1 MRFVREPGDCDCG
14 TDANIALQPIGSRMN
29 AQLASLRSRANLAR
43 WFGYIVLA
51 LFAVISLGPIWIAV
65 KTALSDSKT
74 LFSSANSF
82 LPQDPTLFNLQRV
95 LGFID
100 PADPRMAQ
108 MSYGKI
114 EFFRALVNSVIFTIL
129 VVAPQIACSALA
141 AYAFARLRFAGGRF
155 VFFLFICATM
165 IPAVVLFIP
174 SFILIKDLG
183 WLNTFQGMAAPY
195 ALMTPFAVFFLR
207 QMFLSTPR
215 ELEESARI
223 DGGNYFSIFFRV
235 VLPLHR
241 SALATLTILSV
252 LNAWN
257 EFFWPFLVGRAE
269 NVRVM
274 AVAINAFR
282 SQQAGGVPDWS
293 GLMACTVLGII
304 PVAILLV
311 LFGRKVVE
319 AFQYTGYR

>member
-1 MRFVREPGDCDCG
+1 MNTSHSNTRRSAGRW
-14 TDANIALQPIGSRMN
+14 IGY
-29 AQLASLRSRANLAR
+29 A
-43 WFGYIVLA
+43 VLA
-51 LFAVISLGPIWIAV
+51 LFAIISLGPIWIAA
-65 KTALSDSKT
+65 KTALSESGT
-74 LFSSANSF
+74 LFSGASSL
-82 LPQDPTLFNLQRV
+82 LPQNPTLFNFQRV
-95 LGFID
+95 IGLAN
-100 PADPRMAQ
+100 PSDPRLEQ
-108 MSYGKI
+108 TSFGKI
-114 EFFRALVNSVIFTIL
+114 DFYRALANSVIFTALAVI
-129 VVAPQIACSALA
+129 PQIGCSAMA
-141 AYAFARLRFAGGRF
+141 AYAFARLRFPGRRLI
-155 VFFLFICATM
+155 FFLFLCATM
-165 IPAVVLFIP
+165 IPSVVLFIP
-174 SFILIKDLG
+174 NFILIKDLG

-223 DGGNYFSIFFRV
+223 DGANYFSIFFRV

-252 LNAWN
+252 LTSWN
-257 EFFWPFLVGRAE
+257 EFFWPFLVGRE
-269 NVRVM
+269 EKVRVM

-304 PVAILLV
+304 PIAILLL

>member
-1 MRFVREPGDCDCG
+1 MGNP
-14 TDANIALQPIGSRMN
+14 SS
-29 AQLASLRSRANLAR
+29 SLEIRSRR
-43 WFGYIVLA
+43 WLGYTVLVVFA
-51 LFAVISLGPIWIAV
+51 LISLGPMWIAA
-65 KTALSDSKT
+65 KTALSDSRT
-74 LFSSANSF
+74 LFTGASSL
-82 LPQDPTLFNLQRV
+82 LPQDPTLFNFERV
-95 LGFID
+95 IGLVN
-100 PADPRMAQ
+100 PADPRLQ
-108 MSYGKI
+108 QTSFGKI
-114 EFFRALVNSVIFTIL
+114 DFYRALTNSVIFTL
-129 VVAPQIACSALA
+129 LAVVPQIACSAMA
-141 AYAFARLRFAGGRF
+141 AYAFARLRFPGRRLI
-155 VFFLFICATM
+155 FFLFLSATM

-174 SFILIKDLG
+174 NFILIKDLG

-223 DGGNYFSIFFRV
+223 DGANYFSIFFRV
-235 VLPLHR
+235 VLPIHR

-269 NVRVM
+269 NVPVM

-311 LFGRKVVE
+311 IFGRKVVE

>member
-1 MRFVREPGDCDCG
+1 MGNPSSGLE
-14 TDANIALQPIGSRMN
+14 I
-29 AQLASLRSRANLAR
+29 RSRR
-43 WFGYIVLA
+43 WLGYTVLVV
-51 LFAVISLGPIWIAV
+51 FAVISLGPMWIAA
-65 KTALSDSKT
+65 KTALSDSRT
-74 LFSSANSF
+74 LFTGASSL
-82 LPQDPTLFNLQRV
+82 LPQDPTLFNFERV
-95 LGFID
+95 IGLVN
-100 PADPRMAQ
+100 PADPRLQ
-108 MSYGKI
+108 QTSFGKI
-114 EFFRALVNSVIFTIL
+114 DFYRALTNSVIFTL
-129 VVAPQIACSALA
+129 LAVVPQIACSAMA
-141 AYAFARLRFAGGRF
+141 AYAFARLRFPGRRLI
-155 VFFLFICATM
+155 FFLFLSATM

-174 SFILIKDLG
+174 NFILIKDLG

-223 DGGNYFSIFFRV
+223 DGANYFSIFFRV
-235 VLPLHR
+235 VLPIHR

-311 LFGRKVVE
+311 LFGRKVV
-319 AFQYTGYR
+319 ASFHYTGYR

>member
-1 MRFVREPGDCDCG
+1 MITMV
-14 TDANIALQPIGSRMN
+14 GSSRTRMIM
-29 AQLASLRSRANLAR
+29 AR
-43 WFGYIVLA
+43 WFGYLVLA
-51 LFAVISLGPIWIAV
+51 LFAAISLGPIWIAV

-95 LGFID
+95 LGFVD

-114 EFFRALVNSVIFTIL
+114 DFFRALVNSMIFTVL
-129 VVAPQIACSALA
+129 AVAPQIACSALA
-141 AYAFARLRFAGGRF
+141 AYAFARLRFAGGRL
-155 VFFLFICATM
+155 VFSLFLSATM

-174 SFILIKDLG
+174 NFILIKDLG

-215 ELEESARI
+215 ELEECALI
-223 DGGNYFSIFFRV
+223 DGASYLSIFFRI
-235 VLPLHR
+235 VLPIHR
-241 SALATLTILSV
+241 SALATLTIITSLS
-252 LNAWN
+252 AWN
-257 EFFWPFLVGRAE
+257 EFFWPFLVGRSE
-269 NVRVM
+269 SVRVM
-274 AVAINAFR
+274 SVAINAFR
-282 SQQAGGVPDWS
+282 QQQAGGTPDWS
-293 GLMACTVLGII
+293 GLMACTVLGIVPI
-304 PVAILLV
+304 AVLLV

-319 AFQYTGYR
+319 SFQYSGPK

>member
-1 MRFVREPGDCDCG
+1 
-14 TDANIALQPIGSRMN
+14 MN
-29 AQLASLRSRANLAR
+29 RTYVSLRARANLAR
-43 WFGYIVLA
+43 WFGYLVLA

-74 LFSSANSF
+74 LFSSASSF

-100 PADPRMAQ
+100 PADPRLAQ

-114 EFFRALVNSVIFTIL
+114 DFFRALVNSVIFTFL
-129 VVAPQIACSALA
+129 AVAPQIVCSALA
-141 AYAFARLRFAGGRF
+141 AYAFARLRFAGNRL
-155 VFFLFICATM
+155 VFSLFLGATM

-174 SFILIKDLG
+174 NFILVKDLG

-215 ELEESARI
+215 ELEECALV
-223 DGGNYFSIFFRV
+223 DGASYLAIFFRI
-235 VLPLHR
+235 VLPIHR
-241 SALATLTILSV
+241 SALATLTIITSLS
-252 LNAWN
+252 AWN
-257 EFFWPFLVGRAE
+257 EFFWPFLVGRSE
-269 NVRVM
+269 SVRVM
-274 AVAINAFR
+274 SVAINAFR
-282 SQQAGGVPDWS
+282 QQQAGGTPDWS
-293 GLMACTVLGII
+293 GLMACTVLGIVPI
-304 PVAILLV
+304 ALLLV

-319 AFQYTGYR
+319 SFQYSGPK

>member
-1 MRFVREPGDCDCG
+1 MKNP
-14 TDANIALQPIGSRMN
+14 SS
-29 AQLASLRSRANLAR
+29 SLEIRSRR
-43 WFGYIVLA
+43 WLGYGILLV
-51 LFAVISLGPIWIAV
+51 FAVISLGPMWIAA
-65 KTALSDSKT
+65 KTALSDSRT
-74 LFSSANSF
+74 LFTGASSL
-82 LPQDPTLFNLQRV
+82 LPQDPTLFNFQRV
-95 LGFID
+95 IGLVN
-100 PADPRMAQ
+100 PADPRLQ
-108 MSYGKI
+108 QTSFGKI
-114 EFFRALVNSVIFTIL
+114 DFYRALTNSVIFTL
-129 VVAPQIACSALA
+129 LAVVPQIACSAMA
-141 AYAFARLRFAGGRF
+141 AYAFARLRFPGRRLI
-155 VFFLFICATM
+155 FFLFLCATM

-174 SFILIKDLG
+174 NFILIKDLG

-223 DGGNYFSIFFRV
+223 DGANYFSIFIRV
-235 VLPLHR
+235 VLPIHR

>member
-1 MRFVREPGDCDCG
+1 
-14 TDANIALQPIGSRMN
+14 
-29 AQLASLRSRANLAR
+29 
-43 WFGYIVLA
+43 
-51 LFAVISLGPIWIAV
+51 
-65 KTALSDSKT
+65 
-74 LFSSANSF
+74 
-82 LPQDPTLFNLQRV
+82 
-95 LGFID
+95 
-100 PADPRMAQ
+100 
-108 MSYGKI
+108 
-114 EFFRALVNSVIFTIL
+114 
-129 VVAPQIACSALA
+129 
-141 AYAFARLRFAGGRF
+141 
-155 VFFLFICATM
+155 
-165 IPAVVLFIP
+165 
-174 SFILIKDLG
+174 
-183 WLNTFQGMAAPY
+183 
-195 ALMTPFAVFFLR
+195 
-207 QMFLSTPR
+207 
-215 ELEESARI
+215 LEESARI
-223 DGGNYFSIFFRV
+223 DGANYFSIFFRV
-235 VLPLHR
+235 VLPIHR